1 MAPYTAARR
10 GRSETPH
17 VSQVPKGFVLS
28 ASRIDLDRSLRD
40 ITFVAF
46 DTETTGL
53 IAANERV
60 VELSGVRFTLEG
72 EIAHFET
79 LVDPGR
85 PIPPEAS
92 RVHGISDADVA
103 GQPEFAAAV
112 GGFLDLVDGAVV
124 LAHNAEF
131 DVMFL
136 AHEAERAGITLP
148 RIPVLDTVE
157 ISRSV
162 RSDLPNHKLE
172 TISKALGCP
181 APSYHRALA
190 DSQTL
195 MNCFLGLVRDRA
207 DRSLRELFALTS
219 GALTFGP
226 DARLW
231 MWLPPALQPLEE
243 AFRENG
249 RVNLLYE
256 PEGKRSETR
265 EVTPRGWMRRPG
277 ATFLVARCD
286 NLDRNFRLD
295 WITRAQY
302 AQSTLF

>member
-1 MAPYTAARR
+1 MSAP
-10 GRSETPH
+10 
-17 VSQVPKGFVLS
+17 
-28 ASRIDLDRSLRD
+28 RIDLDRSLRD
-40 ITFVAF
+40 TTFVAF

-53 IAANERV
+53 IPASERI
-60 VELSGVRFTLEG
+60 VELSGVRFTLSG

-85 PIPPEAS
+85 PIPPEAA
-92 RVHGISDADVA
+92 RVHGITDEHVA
-103 GQPEFAAAV
+103 GEPRFADAV
-112 GGFLDLVDGAVV
+112 GGFLELIEGAVV

-131 DVMFL
+131 DVQFV
-136 AHEAERAGITLP
+136 AHEAARAGVALP
-148 RIPVLDTVE
+148 RVPVLDTVE
-157 ISRSV
+157 ISRAT
-162 RSDLPNHKLE
+162 REDLPNHKLE
-172 TISKALGCP
+172 TISRALGCP
-181 APSYHRALA
+181 APTYHRALA

-195 MNCFLGLVRDRA
+195 MNCFLGLAGSLA
-207 DRSLRELFALTS
+207 DRPLRDLFALTS

-231 MWLPPALQPLEE
+231 MWLPPSLEPLDE
-243 AFRENG
+243 AFRSNG

-286 NLDRNFRLD
+286 NADRNFRLD